1 MDSPKKRKI
10 NKIKIVDST
19 PLDTILNPI
28 RKFLKIQASG
38 GIILIIVTVLAL
50 LWANSPY
57 SDYYFALWN
66 LKLSV
71 GFEKIYFDKSILFW
85 INDGLM
91 AVFFFLVGLEI
102 KRELLLGELSSFKKA
117 SLPFVA
123 ALGGMFFPGIIY
135 YFINF
140 GTDTV
145 NGWGIPV
152 ATDIAFALGILSLM
166 QKRVPFSLKV
176 FLTAFAIIDDLG
188 AVLVIAIFYS
198 SGIVYV
204 SLIISLLLFFLLIF
218 FNILNIRKPVLY
230 IIFGALMW
238 IAFLNTGIHP
248 TIAGV
253 LLAFAI
259 PTVARIDYK
268 NFIFSAKGDLEKL
281 EKSKSEGDEEIFSSK
296 LNSTV
301 YRIEESCEKVLA
313 PGHRIEHKL
322 HPYVGYFII
331 PLFAFANAG
340 VAIEGEFFET
350 LLKPVTL
357 GIILGLFF
365 GNQIGITLFS
375 KIALK
380 AEISELPS
388 GATFKQLYG
397 VACLGGIGFTMSL
410 FIATLAFSDIQ
421 HLNEA
426 KIGIL
431 VGSLISGI
439 TGFITL
445 FLLNRKSNKEEKTYN
460 ADTEM

>member
-1 MDSPKKRKI
+1 MDSQEKSKI

-123 ALGGMFFPGIIY
+123 ALGGMLFPGIIY
-135 YFINF
+135 YFINI

-166 QKRVPFSLKV
+166 QKRVPLSLKI

-198 SGIVYV
+198 SGIIYV
-204 SLIISLLLFFLLIF
+204 SLIISLLLFFLLIL

-230 IIFGALMW
+230 IIFGVLMW

-268 NFIFSAKGDLEKL
+268 NFIFSAKGYLDKL
-281 EKSKSEGDEEIFSSK
+281 EKSKSEGNEEIFSSK

-313 PGHRIEHKL
+313 PGHKIEHKL

-410 FIATLAFSDIQ
+410 FIATLAFNDIQ

-445 FLLNRKSNKEEKTYN
+445 FLLNRKSNKEKTTEN
-460 ADTEM
+460 AGAEM